1 MTGNSMR
8 PTLAAQAREANIQTQ
23 REATS
28 PLKLI
33 AALAAVCYCNIAA
46 AQDQSWYLSAKLGA
60 SEFDL
65 ENSFRNSIALD
76 DARYEVD
83 TRDTAFQLGLGYQ
96 LTPNYA
102 LEMHYGDLGESS
114 LNASSAL
121 PALQINSE
129 VQTRVLSLDFVASYP
144 VAEQL
149 EVFAKLGAARWDIEA
164 DTTVRDS
171 ATIGR
176 RVQADEQ
183 DVSAKYGVGI
193 RYAFAEQIA
202 LGLEFEQFKAG
213 SDEITGEESLSTV
226 NATMIYRF

>member
-8 PTLAAQAREANIQTQ
+8 RNTAQARESNIQSQ
-23 REATS
+23 GQATS
-28 PLKLI
+28 PTMLI
-33 AALAAVCYCNIAA
+33 AAVVAICFCNFAA
-46 AQDQSWYLSAKLGA
+46 AQEQSWYLSAKLGA

-65 ENSFRNSIALD
+65 ENSFRNTLALD

-83 TRDTAFQLGLGYQ
+83 TRDSAFQLGLGYQ
-96 LTPNYA
+96 LTSNYA
-102 LEMHYGDLGESS
+102 FEAHYGDLGESTLS
-114 LNASSAL
+114 ASSTL
-121 PALQINSE
+121 PAIQINSE
-129 VQTRVLSLDFVASYP
+129 VQTRVLSVDFVASYP
-144 VAEQL
+144 IAEQL

-171 ATIGR
+171 PNISR

-193 RYAFAEQIA
+193 RYAVTEQIA
-202 LGLEFEQFKAG
+202 LGLEFEQFEAG

-226 NATMIYRF
+226 NATMMYRF